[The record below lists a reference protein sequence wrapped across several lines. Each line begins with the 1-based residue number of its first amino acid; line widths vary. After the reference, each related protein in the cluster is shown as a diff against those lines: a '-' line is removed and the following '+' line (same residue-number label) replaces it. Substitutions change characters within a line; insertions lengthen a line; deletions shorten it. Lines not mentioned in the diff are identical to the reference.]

1 MISIDD
7 LSKQISSAFTEDVL
21 YNILK
26 KESGLSNIVIKDIK
40 SSSASKKGDSYL
52 SNSTRLTIEG
62 TGNNGSNVESNFQV
76 HVIVKSFPRSQARV
90 KLFRLMDFFKT
101 EIYFYNKVWPKL
113 YAFQKSKDLSQPY
126 NSVPLCLASY
136 VDGENDFIALEDLS
150 HRGFTGLD
158 RGTGLDLDTTLFILR
173 NFAKFHAISVA
184 YREQY
189 PDEFHKLDEDLSE
202 TYFDEKFRKWYRGT
216 MEKFNNVVKDAV
228 KKELP
233 SNYLKKIEEITSE
246 DLFGNICKLLKQRTI
261 FAAVTHGDCWPPN
274 FLLQN
279 DTQELAVIDY
289 QLARVASLTTD
300 ILFLLN
306 TCVDS
311 TVLTKHWDLI
321 LQDYYQNFIKIL
333 EDLGTK
339 LNITFD
345 MFKAEIKMFGLFAF
359 GMCNEALIWCLM
371 DEGDVGDMDALE
383 DETPLHE
390 IWKIEPITDITKRK
404 RLADYLKHLI
414 DHVLT

>member
-7 LSKQISSAFTEDVL
+7 LSTQISSAFTEDVL

-62 TGNNGSNVESNFQV
+62 T
-76 HVIVKSFPRSQARV
+76 
-90 KLFRLMDFFKT
+90 
-101 EIYFYNKVWPKL
+101 
-113 YAFQKSKDLSQPY
+113 
-126 NSVPLCLASY
+126 ASY

-150 HRGFTGLD
+150 HRGFTGLN

-202 TYFDEKFRKWYRGT
+202 TYFDEKFRKWYRGI

-261 FAAVTHGDCWPPN
+261 FAAITHGDCWPPN

-359 GMCNEALIWCLM
+359 GMCNEALM
-371 DEGDVGDMDALE
+371 VFNG
-383 DETPLHE
+383 
-390 IWKIEPITDITKRK
+390 
-404 RLADYLKHLI
+404 
-414 DHVLT
+414 